1 MPEFQMVFDYIYD
14 YDFGCILHHDISYL
28 KTLFSSFVA
37 EKMLM
42 SHTILKKKLSFLTV
56 AEKMLVANHWLVR
69 RRGKGHKLP
78 TPKGC
83 ALAQKISNFCQKETE
98 IFLEQ

>member
-1 MPEFQMVFDYIYD
+1 
-14 YDFGCILHHDISYL
+14 
-28 KTLFSSFVA
+28 
-37 EKMLM
+37 M
-42 SHTILKKKLSFLTV
+42 SHTLLKKLSFLTV

-69 RRGKGHKLP
+69 GGKGHKLP

-98 IFLEQ
+98 ILLEQ